1 MNPFLLARL
10 EVVSP
15 RPADE
20 AWRALEQLVHDGL
33 DDGGRHYRLFGGRH
47 GRAFSMSLGLPLLG
61 GSAPVLR
68 AFQPGDS
75 GQARFDV
82 TVGARTEV
90 IVLTT
95 FWMLLTVL
103 GGCYQLILQSSAV
116 VAGRAPASA
125 VLEVL
130 PGIGIMTGLLALG
143 LWLFRRRAARDAVF
157 LVHGFRMAIGA
168 GVPAPSGAGRPT
180 PSGVGGAAFH

>member
-1 MNPFLLARL
+1 LNPFLLARL
-10 EVVSP
+10 ELVSP

-47 GRAFSMSLGLPLLG
+47 GRAFSMSLGLPFLG

-68 AFQPGDS
+68 AYQPGDS
-75 GQARFDV
+75 VQARFDV
-82 TVGARTEV
+82 TVGARVEL
-90 IVLTT
+90 IVFTA
-95 FWMLLTVL
+95 FWLLLTVL
-103 GGCYQLILQSSAV
+103 GGSYQLILQSSAV

-130 PGIGIMTGLLALG
+130 PGIGIMAGLLALG
-143 LWLFRRRAARDAVF
+143 LWLFRRRAARDAEF
-157 LVHGFRMAIGA
+157 LVHGFRRAIGA
-168 GVPAPSGAGRPT
+168 AT
-180 PSGVGGAAFH
+180 PDADGPPPFGVGTPPFH